1 MRNSRTTTAVIG
13 FRNKIWGIAPK
24 PTPVTPIKLKVKRPP
39 AKPLEELAQMFRLLQ
54 R

>member
-1 MRNSRTTTAVIG
+1 MRKSRTTTAAIG

-24 PTPVTPIKLKVKRPP
+24 PTASTSTKLKVKRPP
-39 AKPLEELAQMFRLLQ
+39 APLEEMAQVFRLII